1 MANLISRYECTEMNP
16 YAELGL
22 LSEASLTSC
31 SPYPHQA
38 GAELKPV
45 IDRRRPPGSAGLG
58 RRGALWEAKNA
69 GPLWRFATG
78 VGGIAGVLAWR
89 VVGALGKRGKR
100 RRCPLPDLSGGVAEH
115 TGAW

>member
-1 MANLISRYECTEMNP
+1 MANLISCHECTEMNP

-31 SPYPHQA
+31 SPQPDEARAQ
-38 GAELKPV
+38 LKPV

-78 VGGIAGVLAWR
+78 AGGWRGGWLRLLEKGGSGSAVLCLTSQEASQSTLEP
-89 VVGALGKRGKR
+89 GE
-100 RRCPLPDLSGGVAEH
+100 C
-115 TGAW
+115 